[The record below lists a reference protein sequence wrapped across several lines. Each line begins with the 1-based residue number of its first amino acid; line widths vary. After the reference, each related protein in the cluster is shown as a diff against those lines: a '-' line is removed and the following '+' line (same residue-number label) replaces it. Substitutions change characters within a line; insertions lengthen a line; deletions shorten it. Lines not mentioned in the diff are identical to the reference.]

1 MKKSNWKK
9 EAIDEFNITMELCE
23 KIGHIRIKDVIH
35 LESLGIPLTSICIK
49 NIPIENIKK
58 GFNVWLENE
67 KD

>member
-9 EAIDEFNITMELCE
+9 EVIEEFNSTIILCE
-23 KIGHIRIKDVIH
+23 KIGHIRMKDVMY
-35 LESLGIPLTSICIK
+35 LESLNIPLTSICIK